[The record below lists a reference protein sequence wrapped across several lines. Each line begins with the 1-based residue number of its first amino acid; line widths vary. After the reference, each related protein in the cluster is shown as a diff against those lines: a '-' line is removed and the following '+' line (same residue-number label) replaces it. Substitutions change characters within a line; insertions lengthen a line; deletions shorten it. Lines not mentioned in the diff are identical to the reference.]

1 MSTPITASV
10 IAGQCFRLLELSP
23 ISSFGDETPQARDA
37 AEQYPLAL
45 GSCLSS
51 CDWSF
56 ASTVATLPEAQ
67 PGVTDAADPN
77 LPYLYK
83 LPADLVKLREV
94 LDPSVRHRIDKLGL
108 RADMSGLLTIRYT
121 AQVDDEA
128 SLPATFQTAVAH
140 ALALLLAPR
149 WLSTQSKIEALERR
163 TGQMLRKAMQEDART
178 GSDARYDGLDDQGDW
193 VTEARR

>member
-1 MSTPITASV
+1 MTTPIAAST

-23 ISSFGDETPQARDA
+23 ISSFGDDTPQARDA
-37 AEQYPLAL
+37 AEQYPLAM
-45 GSCLSS
+45 GSCLSA

-56 ASTVATLPEAQ
+56 ASTVASLPEAQ
-67 PGVTDAADPN
+67 PGETDAADPN
-77 LPYLYK
+77 LPFLYK

-94 LDPSVRHRIDKLGL
+94 LDPAVRYRIDKLGL
-108 RADMSGLLTIRYT
+108 RADMSGHLTIRYT

-128 SLPATFQTAVAH
+128 GLPATFQTAVAH

-149 WLSTQSKIEALERR
+149 WLGTQSKIERLERKA
-163 TGQMLRKAMQEDART
+163 TNFLSDAMQEDGRS

-193 VTEARR
+193 VTEAIR